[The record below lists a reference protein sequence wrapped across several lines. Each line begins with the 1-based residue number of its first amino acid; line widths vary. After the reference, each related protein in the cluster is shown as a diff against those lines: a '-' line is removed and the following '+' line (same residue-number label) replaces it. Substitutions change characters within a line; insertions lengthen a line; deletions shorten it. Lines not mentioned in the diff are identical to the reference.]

1 MKKRQGSV
9 EQVLRS
15 FWEEV
20 GHHKRYWMVL
30 LFFAILSYGFSVTHQ
45 TISIDDLRRDYYLG
59 SQATKLSG
67 RWGMVL
73 WTRLMGATRYAAFI
87 DKYFALVFLLLASV
101 VFAALLHHITKKN
114 RIWPY
119 TIFSSALVTY
129 PLLNEI
135 WEYTGT
141 DFFVCGNMLL
151 CGLVLLKMTLVGEE
165 AAGTRKS
172 GWLKACAAPWLL
184 SGVILS
190 LVASSYEAGVFFYI
204 TAACLILFLRY
215 AVPGKG
221 VKSPWILSGIEY
233 AMPMILGVVL
243 RFVFGAVILAL
254 TNRTYYGGGDTGIR
268 WQVTLW
274 GLIKLVLVDYVAKGL
289 IYFPITIFAFAAG
302 FFVLVCIALC
312 IRRKSALPAVLGILI
327 IISLFGLSLLQGSPQ
342 PYRTGQNLSVFTAF
356 VCYLYAMYA
365 DEILMQTEAYAG
377 TGKGRVRRL
386 LMQAVLVLLVYLN
399 LHMATYN
406 NWILALNNQRSM
418 NEEAVA
424 WNLGYELQA
433 HYPAKPIVFVGW
445 EYVGSYIESQMR
457 TDPAAWNGNLYIRAY
472 RRLQGGQDPANLRS
486 AQTNVNSVLTWSVQ
500 TDDMMQQ
507 YFMYHGFDLPILP
520 TTEIAVR
527 EEAAAYAQEINMRA
541 YQIEERE
548 NYIIVCLN
556 YPTW

>member
-1 MKKRQGSV
+1 MKKEKNSV
-9 EQVLRS
+9 RQVLQT

-20 GHHKRYWMVL
+20 GCHKRYFLVV
-30 LFFAILSYGFSVTHQ
+30 LFFAVLSYGYSVTHQ

-59 SQATKLSG
+59 RQATKLSG
-67 RWGMVL
+67 RWGMVF

-101 VFAALLHHITKKN
+101 TFAALLHHITKKN
-114 RIWPY
+114 RILPY
-119 TIFSSALVTY
+119 TIFSAAMVTY

-141 DFFVCGNMLL
+141 DFFVCGNMLI
-151 CGLVLLKMTLVGEE
+151 CGLVLIRLTLLSEE
-165 AAGTRKS
+165 TRGLPFKALAKCAAGPFI
-172 GWLKACAAPWLL
+172 LA
-184 SGVILS
+184 GVLLS

-204 TAACLILFLRY
+204 TAACLVLFLRY
-215 AVPGKG
+215 AVPGRG
-221 VKSPWILSGIEY
+221 IKSPWLTDGILCAVPI
-233 AMPMILGVVL
+233 ALGVVL
-243 RFVFGAVILAL
+243 RFVFGAAILAL
-254 TNRTYYGGGDTGIR
+254 THRTYYGGGDTGIK
-268 WQVTLW
+268 WQVTLM
-274 GLIKLVLVDYVAKGL
+274 GLIRLVLVDYVAKGL
-289 IYFPITIFAFAAG
+289 IYFPITIFAFCAG
-302 FFVLVCIALC
+302 FFVLLCAVLC
-312 IRRKSALPAVLGILI
+312 IRRKSLLPALLGVLTL
-327 IISLFGLSLLQGSPQ
+327 ISLFGLSLLQGSPQ

-356 VCYLYAMYA
+356 VCYLYAFYA
-365 DEILMQTEAYAG
+365 DDELTREKAG
-377 TGKGRVRRL
+377 AGVGKIRKG
-386 LMQAVLVLLVYLN
+386 LMQAVLFGLLYLC
-399 LHMATYN
+399 LHMSTYN
-406 NWILALNNQRSM
+406 NWILSLNNQRSM

-433 HYPAKPIVFVGW
+433 HYPPKPIIFVGW

-457 TDPAAWNGNLYIRAY
+457 TDPSAWNGNLYIRAY

-520 TTEIAVR
+520 TTETAVR